1 MKWAAHKK
9 NFSSVSYVEKKP
21 MSIKKRFLK
30 TIFGR
35 IPETRFL
42 GTEPFIVTYV
52 AR

>member
-9 NFSSVSYVEKKP
+9 IFSSVRYVEKKP

-35 IPETRFL
+35 IPERRIL
-42 GTEPFIVTYV
+42 MQNPFFVNYV